1 MFVPEYLDFYPITDT
16 MFTPLRITFVR
27 SFMIFVLS
35 VMANLNGPAV
45 HAEQIM
51 VVSDTT
57 GYSEW
62 TEEESTNT
70 VYSPYATAREGAESE
85 GLMHWALWFS
95 AIPLLIL
102 ILIFISPLLLIL
114 AVIFL
119 LARQRRKRKTILIST
134 PPPESATTDR
144 QKRDRHIMHL
154 AVSGGITLWSVIFG
168 WELLALGAMVYA
180 CIEGVRLYQCLRNDN
195 P

>member
-1 MFVPEYLDFYPITDT
+1 

-35 VMANLNGPAV
+35 VMAILNGPAV

-95 AIPLLIL
+95 AVPLLIL
-102 ILIFISPLLLIL
+102 ILIFMSPLLLIL

-154 AVSGGITLWSVIFG
+154 AVSGGITLWSVIYG
-168 WELLALGAMVYA
+168 WELLALGAIVYA

>member
-1 MFVPEYLDFYPITDT
+1 

-35 VMANLNGPAV
+35 VMAILNGPAV

-62 TEEESTNT
+62 TDEESTNT

-95 AIPLLIL
+95 AVPLLIL

-168 WELLALGAMVYA
+168 WELLALGAMV
-180 CIEGVRLYQCLRNDN
+180 
-195 P
+195 